1 MPLFSVII
9 PTKNRPAFV
18 DIALYSLQHQS
29 FSDFEVIVTDDY
41 DDDSDSCQSVV
52 EKYQDKR
59 FIYVHPPEQPL
70 LGMCGNWEYGLQ
82 FASGKY
88 IGFMQD
94 KMYMYVDSLER
105 LYDCLLAEKFPDMV
119 NWGWDFFDL
128 DRKEGSS
135 FSGILCH
142 IAGKNGWGRRRPEEE
157 IEKKLLFMN
166 GNYQFPGGIPGCGSL
181 LAGVVRKEII
191 DYIVDTYGSVFNFFN
206 PDYGPPLLLLSL
218 VKSLFFYDA
227 PLFVMVPLVHSEG
240 LRHSISY
247 EAACRFQE
255 TSPCGVSRLQYAT
268 IPCLRVTNTNM
279 VSADYNYTM
288 QLLGRDEKCNEK
300 NVFQGIL
307 NDAAE
312 VRYER
317 YEDYARENE
326 KVKDF
331 CKNKDWPL
339 TELPTGEGKRIGT
352 VDKYGLRK
360 WIRDVFLQVIP
371 RKVQPPLRKIFLREK
386 ADCVQ
391 WIYYSSPKKSIYH

>member
-1 MPLFSVII
+1 M
-9 PTKNRPAFV
+9 
-18 DIALYSLQHQS
+18 
-29 FSDFEVIVTDDY
+29 
-41 DDDSDSCQSVV
+41 
-52 EKYQDKR
+52 
-59 FIYVHPPEQPL
+59 
-70 LGMCGNWEYGLQ
+70 
-82 FASGKY
+82 
-88 IGFMQD
+88 
-94 KMYMYVDSLER
+94 
-105 LYDCLLAEKFPDMV
+105 
-119 NWGWDFFDL
+119 
-128 DRKEGSS
+128 
-135 FSGILCH
+135 
-142 IAGKNGWGRRRPEEE
+142 
-157 IEKKLLFMN
+157 
-166 GNYQFPGGIPGCGSL
+166 
-181 LAGVVRKEII
+181 
-191 DYIVDTYGSVFNFFN
+191 
-206 PDYGPPLLLLSL
+206 
-218 VKSLFFYDA
+218 
-227 PLFVMVPLVHSEG
+227 
-240 LRHSISY
+240 
-247 EAACRFQE
+247 
-255 TSPCGVSRLQYAT
+255 SRLQYAT